1 MLVAFSSNFICLDFQ
16 SLKWRNTK
24 KYVEDEKNIMIMKMN
39 EKKKTEIN
47 TKNAMSSQL

>member
-16 SLKWRNTK
+16 SFKWRNTK
-24 KYVEDEKNIMIMKMN
+24 KYVEDEKKYHDHEN
-39 EKKKTEIN
+39 EREKETEIN